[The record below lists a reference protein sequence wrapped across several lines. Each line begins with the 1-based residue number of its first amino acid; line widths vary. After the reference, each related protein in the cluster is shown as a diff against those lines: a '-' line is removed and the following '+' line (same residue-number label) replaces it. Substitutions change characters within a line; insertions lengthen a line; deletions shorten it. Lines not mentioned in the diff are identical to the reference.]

1 MLALILRRIAALIPV
16 MLLVSF
22 VVFML
27 STLIPGDAATVL
39 AGGENATP
47 ERIAEVR
54 AELGLDQPL
63 LVQYWDWLR
72 HALVLDFGDSLVD
85 QRPVIGTIQDRFP
98 VTLTLAFAAI
108 AFGVIVGGLA
118 GFVAGKRP
126 GSTRDRVATVG
137 SSIGM
142 AVPNFWLGMLLI
154 SAFSL
159 QLGWLPPGGLP
170 LFAEDPAGWS
180 QSLVLPAIALGMLPA
195 AIIMRQLRA
204 SLVDVMGSHYV
215 RTAWGKG
222 GGVTR
227 VVGKHALKNAA
238 MPTVTVLG
246 LTMGSL
252 IGGSVLVEQ
261 IFSIPGLGTRLLQ
274 AVLDSDLPMI
284 QGIVV
289 FFALIQVVLMLL
301 VDIAY
306 SFLNPKVRTS

>member
-1 MLALILRRIAALIPV
+1 MLALILRRVAALVPV

-63 LVQYWDWLR
+63 LVQYWDWLS

-108 AFGVIVGGLA
+108 AFGVILGGLA

-126 GSTRDRVATVG
+126 GSTRDRFATVG

-170 LFAEDPAGWS
+170 LFTEDPAGWA

-222 GGVTR
+222 GGVAR

-301 VDIAY
+301 VDIVY

>member
-1 MLALILRRIAALIPV
+1 MVGLILRRLLAIFPV

-27 STLIPGDAATVL
+27 SSLIPGDLAYVL
-39 AGGENATP
+39 AGGDNATP
-47 ERIAEVR
+47 DRIAQVR

-72 HALVLDFGDSLVD
+72 HAVVLDFGDSLVD
-85 QRPVIGTIQDRFP
+85 RRPVMATIRDRFP
-98 VTLTLAFAAI
+98 VTLTLAVAAI
-108 AFGVIVGGLA
+108 VFAVIVGGLT
-118 GFVAGKRP
+118 GFIAGKRP
-126 GSTRDRVATVG
+126 GSARDRVATVG
-137 SSIGM
+137 SSVGM

-154 SAFSL
+154 SGFSL
-159 QLGWLPPGGLP
+159 TLGWFPPGGLP
-170 LFAEDPAGWS
+170 VFAEDPVGWVS
-180 QSLVLPAIALGMLPA
+180 SLVLPSIALGLLPA
-195 AIIMRQLRA
+195 AIVMRQLRA

-222 GGVTR
+222 AGVTR
-227 VVGKHALKNAA
+227 VVGKHAFKNAA

-246 LTMGSL
+246 LTLGSL

-284 QGIVV
+284 QGIVIL
-289 FFALIQVVLMLL
+289 FALIQVLLMLV
-301 VDIAY
+301 VDIVY
-306 SFLNPKVRTS
+306 SFLNPKVRAS